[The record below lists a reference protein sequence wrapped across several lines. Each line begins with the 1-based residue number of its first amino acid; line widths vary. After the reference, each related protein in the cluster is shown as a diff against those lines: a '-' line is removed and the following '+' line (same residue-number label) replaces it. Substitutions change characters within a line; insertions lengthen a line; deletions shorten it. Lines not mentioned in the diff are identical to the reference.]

1 MNERTMR
8 IPHLKIQKEWW
19 DKTSGMRDDVL
30 RQSIRSSQQKVTTI
44 DTCWI
49 QTLIKRPL
57 ITNLGDIQVR
67 QFTFCLLQ
75 NSVSAKKTCGSIFC
89 QENVFIPVQQGERR
103 CQSHLQPPQH
113 LQSDTQ
119 KFESSKVTSRQYLE
133 VHICMTYMYLY

>member
-89 QENVFIPVQQGERR
+89 QENVFIPV
-103 CQSHLQPPQH
+103 
-113 LQSDTQ
+113 
-119 KFESSKVTSRQYLE
+119 
-133 VHICMTYMYLY
+133 